1 MKKASRKEI
10 RNTVASVMHQTL
22 FELQVA
28 PTKKIKK
35 LVTDASKKFADEIKN
50 ELKKQIARDEKVA
63 KKQLKTKR
71 GKKKKEAGS
80 QE

>member
-50 ELKKQIARDEKVA
+50 ELKKQTKKEIKAEKQAKVVA
-63 KKQLKTKR
+63 K
-71 GKKKKEAGS
+71 KKKKEVRIK
-80 QE
+80 E

>member
-1 MKKASRKEI
+1 
-10 RNTVASVMHQTL
+10 MHQTL

-50 ELKKQIARDEKVA
+50 ELKKQTKKESKIEKQA
-63 KKQLKTKR
+63 KVVV
-71 GKKKKEAGS
+71 KKKKIKEARS

>member
-35 LVTDASKKFADEIKN
+35 LVTDASKKFADEIKH
-50 ELKKQIARDEKVA
+50 ELKKQTARDEKAA
-63 KKQLKTKR
+63 KKQMKAKP
-71 GKKKKEAGS
+71 GKKKKEAS
-80 QE
+80 SK